1 MAKGVWWPHSSGA
14 QGACL
19 ARLPAYVP
27 RHWRM
32 PDPCPTLTP
41 PRPAPPRPAPLR
53 YVMPNVQAAQ
63 ALSATLA
70 AIFDVLNGA
79 LLLS

>member
-1 MAKGVWWPHSSGA
+1 MWQKGCGGHTAAAHREPALHACPLVSQDIGGCLTLVPPLPH
-14 QGACL
+14 
-19 ARLPAYVP
+19 
-27 RHWRM
+27 
-32 PDPCPTLTP
+32 
-41 PRPAPPRPAPLR
+41 PAPPRPAPLR